1 MEVNDG
7 KGKRKAELLAGFL
20 LRVTAEWSPR
30 EQVGSAT
37 VDGPLKLHGLL
48 GNMVEPGCS
57 STQAPWP

>member
-37 VDGPLKLHGLL
+37 VDGP
-48 GNMVEPGCS
+48 
-57 STQAPWP
+57 